1 MEAMVEGIR
10 DGSIDFIATDHA
22 PHNRVQKLCTFQE
35 AAFGISVLETAV
47 GSLMSLVHAGKL
59 TLPLMI
65 EKLTAA
71 PARYLGI
78 DQGTLNPGA
87 PADLTILDPDADW
100 VVDAGRFVSKGKN
113 SPLDGVTLKGKVVAT
128 LVGGKVVFDAEN
140 GPC

>member
-1 MEAMVEGIR
+1 M
-10 DGSIDFIATDHA
+10 
-22 PHNRVQKLCTFQE
+22 
-35 AAFGISVLETAV
+35 LED
-47 GSLMSLVHAGKL
+47 LVHAGKL

-65 EKLTAA
+65 EKLTVA

-100 VVDAGRFVSKGKN
+100 VVDAGRFASKGKN

-140 GPC
+140 DPC